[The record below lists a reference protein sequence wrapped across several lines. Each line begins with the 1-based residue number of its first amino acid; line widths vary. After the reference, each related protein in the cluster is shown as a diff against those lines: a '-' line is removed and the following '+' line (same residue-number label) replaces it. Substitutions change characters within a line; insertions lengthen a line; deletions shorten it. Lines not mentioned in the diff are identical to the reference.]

1 MTVNWSVGGTMDH
14 PAYAGRVETC
24 VRNSGWATSADSFNT
39 VTGLS
44 GGNITIMR
52 STSIIFIACHLSLES
67 DGSGSLGHGVAR
79 LQRSYDNG
87 DWSSITQFNV
97 MGALDNLVGDGF
109 HYRHD
114 HNKAAGT
121 TVKYRVQYRKGN
133 TTGNHTVAD
142 TGPGYS
148 TVASLIYWEMQE

>member
-14 PAYAGRVETC
+14 PAYAGRVETT
-24 VRNSGWATSADSFNT
+24 VRNTGWATSSTSFNT

-67 DGSGSLGHGVAR
+67 DGAAGHGIAR
-79 LQRSYDNG
+79 IQRDYDNG
-87 DWSSITQFNV
+87 GNWQSITQFNCL
-97 MGALDNLVGDGF
+97 GSLDNLVGDGF

-114 HNKAAGT
+114 HNQAADT
-121 TVKYRVQYRKGN
+121 QVKYRVQYLKKN

>member
-24 VRNSGWATSADSFNT
+24 VRNSGWATSSTNFNE
-39 VTGLS
+39 VTGLT

-52 STSIIFIACHLSLES
+52 STSIIFLACHLSVET
-67 DGSGSLGHGVAR
+67 DGSSVGHGVAR
-79 LQRSYDNG
+79 LQRSYNDGGWTN
-87 DWSSITQFNV
+87 ITQFNV
-97 MGALDNLVGDGF
+97 CGSIDNVVGDGF

-114 HNKAAGT
+114 HDQSAGT
-121 TVKYRVQYRKGN
+121 TVKYKIQYRKGN
-133 TTGNHTVAD
+133 TSGNHTVAD
-142 TGPGYS
+142 QGPGYA